1 MTPPDD
7 HAASENTSDTIAA
20 VREGVAAAM
29 GDGAC
34 EGVEVVEVERG

>member
-7 HAASENTSDTIAA
+7 HAASETTSDTIAA
-20 VREGVAAAM
+20 MREGSAAM